1 MEEANV
7 SKRHSDAVLVAG
19 INNMIVTDTTAC
31 FCYVFNTTLMSTLNI
46 VAEWEESITTY
57 RYTLVLGN
65 PSLLLLAGQWLRLL
79 CKELLPNAV
88 LQYIL
93 PLIGDI
99 DIDGIVAVGTTD
111 LLLKRQVH
119 YLRTLAQP
127 PLISLRT
134 SQTGTVDTALLAGT
148 DTDSLT
154 ILT

>member
-31 FCYVFNTTLMSTLNI
+31 FCYVFNPTLMRTLNI

-88 LQYIL
+88 L
-93 PLIGDI
+93 
-99 DIDGIVAVGTTD
+99 
-111 LLLKRQVH
+111 
-119 YLRTLAQP
+119 
-127 PLISLRT
+127 
-134 SQTGTVDTALLAGT
+134 
-148 DTDSLT
+148 
-154 ILT
+154 

>member
-111 LLLKRQVH
+111 LLLKGRFI
-119 YLRTLAQP
+119 TLGHWRNHH
-127 PLISLRT
+127 S
-134 SQTGTVDTALLAGT
+134 SALEPARRVQWIRLCWPAP
-148 DTDSLT
+148 
-154 ILT
+154 IPIA

>member
-88 LQYIL
+88 CKYIL
-93 PLIGDI
+93 IIVRNVNINSVISVRSADI
-99 DIDGIVAVGTTD
+99 VN
-111 LLLKRQVH
+111 KREVKN
-119 YLRTLAQP
+119 LRML
-127 PLISLRT
+127 S
-134 SQTGTVDTALLAGT
+134 
-148 DTDSLT
+148 
-154 ILT
+154 